1 MAENIIIEVGVNNGQ
16 NAQAIMDEFPCT
28 YYGFEPVPSCV
39 ERVKKMFAGRENTHF
54 IQQAVHSQDGV
65 QEFYLSKNSTAP
77 YSASSLFDFRSD
89 LRQKWNRHD
98 FQMESEKLLVTC
110 TRLDTFLD
118 TIEFDEIAF
127 LEADAQGNDIEVFK
141 SLGKYLPRLRE
152 GQMELAL
159 GIELYDGPDNTLATA
174 AQWFKRNGFEIIGLK
189 TNSNA
194 AECDI
199 RFKRRDLIDR
209 PVILG
214 R

>member
-89 LRQKWNRHD
+89 L
-98 FQMESEKLLVTC
+98 VTC

-174 AQWFKRNGFEIIGLK
+174 AQWLKRNGFEIIGLK